1 MTDIEKEINE
11 LAGDLIIKADNPL
24 IDESVRKIYGYGIN
38 AFKNKVIAFLEN
50 KVVIKESDIK
60 DMLGELSE
68 SIDSMSDTQVT
79 NAYNEGIE
87 TAQNIIYKYLHM

>member
-1 MTDIEKEINE
+1 MTDVEKEINE
-11 LAGDLIIKADNPL
+11 LAGYLIAKANNPL
-24 IDESVRKIYGYGIN
+24 IDESIRKIYGYGIN

-50 KVVIKESDIK
+50 KIVIKESDIK
-60 DMLGELSE
+60 DMLSELSE

-87 TAQNIIYKYLHM
+87 VAQDIVHKYLHI